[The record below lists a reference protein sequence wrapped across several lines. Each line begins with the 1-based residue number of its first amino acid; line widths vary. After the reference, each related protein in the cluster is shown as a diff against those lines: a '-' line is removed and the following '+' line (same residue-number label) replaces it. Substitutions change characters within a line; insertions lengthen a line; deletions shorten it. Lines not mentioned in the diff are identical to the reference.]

1 MRLLR
6 ANLRKL
12 VRRPASWVTLI
23 LLIALLALIFFAL
36 IAAART
42 SADPQAAL
50 GARLFVTF
58 PGAYE
63 LVLTLILGIGGLLAV
78 TYGAAI
84 GGSEWGWGTLK
95 AAVARGESR
104 TRYTLLSYAAVAVF
118 VLLGLVLAFLV
129 GVLGAALGALVL
141 GVGLGGM
148 SDSDGL
154 LRLPELFGRAGL
166 ALAMNAAFGYAVAT
180 VARSQ
185 LAGIAVGVGLF
196 FAEGIAGLFLPDV
209 FQWFP
214 FSASSAVTSPAG
226 GASVGGG
233 GGGAA
238 AIVTQLDPN
247 TAVVVVIAWLVV
259 ALVVA
264 ALFTERAE
272 IGG

>member
-12 VRRPASWVTLI
+12 VRRPASWVTL
-23 LLIALLALIFFAL
+23 LLLLALLGLLYVAL

-42 SADPQAAL
+42 STDPQAAL

-58 PGAYE
+58 PGAFGY
-63 LVLTLILGIGGLLAV
+63 VLTLILGIGGLLAV

-95 AAVARGESR
+95 SAVARGESR
-104 TRYTLLSYAAVAVF
+104 SRYTLLSFAAVAVF
-118 VLLGLVLAFLV
+118 VWLGLVVTYALGVVAAVV
-129 GVLGAALGALVL
+129 GAVVLGGDPS
-141 GVGLGGM
+141 GVTDPEGL
-148 SDSDGL
+148 
-154 LRLPELFGRAGL
+154 RRVPELLGRAGL

-185 LAGIAVGVGLF
+185 LAGIAVGIGLY
-196 FAEGIAGLFLPDV
+196 FAEGIAGIFLPHV

-214 FSASSAVTSPAG
+214 FSASGAVTSVDG
-226 GASVGGG
+226 GAVGGG
-233 GGGAA
+233 SGGL
-238 AIVTQLDPN
+238 VTQLDPN
-247 TAVVVVIAWLVV
+247 TAVVVVIGWLVV

-264 ALFTERAE
+264 AGFTERAE

>member
-1 MRLLR
+1 MRLLG

-12 VRRPASWVTLI
+12 LRRPASWVTLL
-23 LLIALLALIFFAL
+23 LLIALLALIYFAL

-42 SADPQAAL
+42 ATDPQAAL

-58 PGAYE
+58 PRAYE

-104 TRYTLLSYAAVAVF
+104 SRYSLLNYAAVAVF
-118 VLLGLVLAFLV
+118 VILGLALAFLI
-129 GVLGAALGALVL
+129 GVVGAAIGALVL
-141 GVGLGGM
+141 GAGLDGM
-148 SDSDGL
+148 TDRDGL
-154 LRLPELFGRAGL
+154 LGLPELFGRAGL
-166 ALAMNAAFGYAVAT
+166 ALSMNAAFGYAIAT

-214 FSASSAVTSPAG
+214 FSASSAVTAASGDAG
-226 GASVGGG
+226 IG
-233 GGGAA
+233 GGGAS

-247 TAVVVVIAWLVV
+247 TAIIAVSVWLVV
-259 ALVVA
+259 ALGVTAV
-264 ALFTERAE
+264 FTERAE